1 MQPQTTFSLARGSTR
16 NLPERDL
23 QRCHV
28 LRAITSAQR
37 QETRLVPQGSV
48 QEFDCLSQLSPLL
61 GRGSGAPA
69 AVAMQ
74 EGAGIKS
81 WADETMAAI
90 ELEHHCS

>member
-1 MQPQTTFSLARGSTR
+1 M
-16 NLPERDL
+16 
-23 QRCHV
+23 
-28 LRAITSAQR
+28 
-37 QETRLVPQGSV
+37 PQGSV